1 MGYCTNVFANVNP
14 TRCDC
19 VPLLLM
25 RFRPLGVH
33 CSGLF
38 IWPLMLMLMLMLMLL
53 MLMLML
59 MLMLTL
65 TLMLTLML
73 LLLLMLTFAQRL
85 HNGRISS
92 SCVRVHLPLR
102 VLIVLARVGFTPH
115 YEPGLPSTEG
125 NTGFIVRGKS
135 HSKKGG
141 GGRRPRREAGKGAG
155 SRSVEPASRIER
167 FVCTSGQAQ
176 INSGSNTH
184 NHL

>member
-1 MGYCTNVFANVNP
+1 
-14 TRCDC
+14 
-19 VPLLLM
+19 
-25 RFRPLGVH
+25 
-33 CSGLF
+33 
-38 IWPLMLMLMLMLMLL
+38 MLMLMLMLMLL

-59 MLMLTL
+59 
-65 TLMLTLML
+65 TLMLTLM
-73 LLLLMLTFAQRL
+73 LMLTFAQRL

-141 GGRRPRREAGKGAG
+141 GGKEA
-155 SRSVEPASRIER
+155 SER
-167 FVCTSGQAQ
+167 GWQGGWLSKC
-176 INSGSNTH
+176 
-184 NHL
+184 

>member
-25 RFRPLGVH
+25 RFRPLGAH

-59 MLMLTL
+59 
-65 TLMLTLML
+65 TLMLTLM
-73 LLLLMLTFAQRL
+73 LMLTFAQRL

-135 HSKKGG
+135 HSKRGG
-141 GGRRPRREAGKGAG
+141 EGGLGERLARGLALEVLSRPRELNGLYVLQGRHK
-155 SRSVEPASRIER
+155 
-167 FVCTSGQAQ
+167 
-176 INSGSNTH
+176 
-184 NHL
+184 

>member
-1 MGYCTNVFANVNP
+1 
-14 TRCDC
+14 
-19 VPLLLM
+19 
-25 RFRPLGVH
+25 
-33 CSGLF
+33 
-38 IWPLMLMLMLMLMLL
+38 MLMLMLMLMLL

-102 VLIVLARVGFTPH
+102 VLIVLARVGFTTH

-135 HSKKGG
+135 HSKRGG
-141 GGRRPRREAGKGAG
+141 EGGLGERLARGLAPEVLSRPRELNGLYVLQGRHK
-155 SRSVEPASRIER
+155 
-167 FVCTSGQAQ
+167 
-176 INSGSNTH
+176 
-184 NHL
+184 

>member
-25 RFRPLGVH
+25 RFRPLGAH

-59 MLMLTL
+59 M
-65 TLMLTLML
+65 LMLTLML

-141 GGRRPRREAGKGAG
+141 GKKEA
-155 SRSVEPASRIER
+155 SER
-167 FVCTSGQAQ
+167 GWQGGWLSKC
-176 INSGSNTH
+176 
-184 NHL
+184 

>member
-1 MGYCTNVFANVNP
+1 
-14 TRCDC
+14 
-19 VPLLLM
+19 
-25 RFRPLGVH
+25 
-33 CSGLF
+33 
-38 IWPLMLMLMLMLMLL
+38 MLMLMLMLL

-65 TLMLTLML
+65 TLTLTLMLMLTLTLTLTLML

-135 HSKKGG
+135 HSKRG

-176 INSGSNTH
+176 INFGSNTH

>member
-1 MGYCTNVFANVNP
+1 
-14 TRCDC
+14 
-19 VPLLLM
+19 
-25 RFRPLGVH
+25 
-33 CSGLF
+33 
-38 IWPLMLMLMLMLMLL
+38 MLMLMLMLMLL

-102 VLIVLARVGFTPH
+102 VLIVLARVGLTPH

-125 NTGFIVRGKS
+125 NRGFIVRGKS

-141 GGRRPRREAGKGAG
+141 GKEA
-155 SRSVEPASRIER
+155 SER
-167 FVCTSGQAQ
+167 GWQGGWLSKC
-176 INSGSNTH
+176 
-184 NHL
+184 

>member
-1 MGYCTNVFANVNP
+1 
-14 TRCDC
+14 
-19 VPLLLM
+19 
-25 RFRPLGVH
+25 
-33 CSGLF
+33 
-38 IWPLMLMLMLMLMLL
+38 MLMLMLMLMLL

-135 HSKKGG
+135 HSKRGG
-141 GGRRPRREAGKGAG
+141 GGPRGEAGKGRGWQGGWLSKCRAG
-155 SRSVEPASRIER
+155 LV
-167 FVCTSGQAQ
+167 
-176 INSGSNTH
+176 N
-184 NHL
+184 

>member
-1 MGYCTNVFANVNP
+1 
-14 TRCDC
+14 
-19 VPLLLM
+19 
-25 RFRPLGVH
+25 
-33 CSGLF
+33 
-38 IWPLMLMLMLMLMLL
+38 
-53 MLMLML
+53 
-59 MLMLTL
+59 
-65 TLMLTLML
+65 MLTLML

-125 NTGFIVRGKS
+125 NTGLIVRGKS

-176 INSGSNTH
+176 INFGSNTH

>member
-1 MGYCTNVFANVNP
+1 
-14 TRCDC
+14 
-19 VPLLLM
+19 
-25 RFRPLGVH
+25 
-33 CSGLF
+33 
-38 IWPLMLMLMLMLMLL
+38 MLMLMLMLMLL

-135 HSKKGG
+135 HSKRGG
-141 GGRRPRREAGKGAG
+141 GGPRGGERLARGLALEVLSRPRELNGLYVLQGRHK
-155 SRSVEPASRIER
+155 
-167 FVCTSGQAQ
+167 
-176 INSGSNTH
+176 
-184 NHL
+184 